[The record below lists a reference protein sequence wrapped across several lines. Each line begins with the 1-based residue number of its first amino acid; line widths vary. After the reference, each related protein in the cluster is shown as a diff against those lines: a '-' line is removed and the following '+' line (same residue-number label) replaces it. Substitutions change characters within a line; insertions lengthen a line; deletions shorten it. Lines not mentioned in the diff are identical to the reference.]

1 MKNNISFFLIIMNF
15 SLLNSQYTETI
26 NSNRPGSSQG
36 AFSVGKNVLQFETGF
51 KNNNIGLS
59 KKEINEQEFNFIF
72 RYGALFENL
81 EFLVKGS
88 LINNNYVG
96 LKNNSNPYLKKTSVG
111 IKYLV
116 FNPFKNK
123 DWYKTNLYSW
133 RANNK
138 IKAIDFIPALS
149 INIGLNIKE
158 KDYLYSLNSHLG
170 LIGLIVI
177 NKQMKILLFLK
188 VMK

>member
-88 LINNNYVG
+88 LINNNYV
-96 LKNNSNPYLKKTSVG
+96 
-111 IKYLV
+111 
-116 FNPFKNK
+116 
-123 DWYKTNLYSW
+123 WY
-133 RANNK
+133 
-138 IKAIDFIPALS
+138 
-149 INIGLNIKE
+149 
-158 KDYLYSLNSHLG
+158 
-170 LIGLIVI
+170 
-177 NKQMKILLFLK
+177 ILFS
-188 VMK
+188 